1 MRSTQGDKMQ
11 DALISCSERVS
22 KLIWEE
28 YFKND
33 SPFRFQSSFTTD
45 QFEAILALI
54 GMYSSS
60 LILDFYKQVST
71 VDHPESPSAPEP
83 QSASDAVD

>member
-1 MRSTQGDKMQ
+1 MRAVPIKKIEEELM
-11 DALISCSERVS
+11 SCSERVS

-28 YFKND
+28 YSKAD

-45 QFEAILALI
+45 QFEGILALI

-60 LILDFYKQVST
+60 LILEFYKHVCITSI
-71 VDHPESPSAPEP
+71 DCNY
-83 QSASDAVD
+83 